1 MGSQRSGARRTWS
14 WTRHCAHAG
23 CHEFAR
29 YEYST
34 RREMDTSQRATK
46 GEWRCVRHY
55 KPDEVLSPTNTRRV
69 TEVTATRDPDRSRS
83 FWGLPL
89 GNGFAHG
96 LGWKAWADDF
106 PAGTRI
112 RVTVDVLPP
121 RTVTHE
127 WALSWSTDRD
137 FLERCVAEEQRNGW
151 LCSDSMWDES
161 QSQWRI
167 FLSRPLPASGGE
179 RS

>member
-34 RREMDTSQRATK
+34 RREK
-46 GEWRCVRHY
+46 
-55 KPDEVLSPTNTRRV
+55 VLSPTNTRRV